1 MQPSRSCYKGI
12 YFSLGLLDSRF
23 VSSLRMVKVTFLLST
38 TLLAANAVGAQS
50 STQSSTQSRTQSLQ
64 WGQCGGIGWTGP
76 TSEYYIYFLVSL
88 QVLTR
93 NSMCKRMGVHKTER
107 L

>member
-1 MQPSRSCYKGI
+1 
-12 YFSLGLLDSRF
+12 
-23 VSSLRMVKVTFLLST
+23 MVKVTFLLST

-50 STQSSTQSRTQSLQ
+50 STQSRTESLQ

-76 TSEYYIYFLVSL
+76 TSEYFIDFLVGV
-88 QVLTR
+88 QALTR
-93 NSMCKRMGVHKTER
+93 NSMCKRVGVHKTER